1 VENIMSNY
9 SADQINAC
17 HCVAMEQN
25 KKLFERANAINRSA
39 LDLLDRSDFDNETF
53 LVYLQLRKKAN
64 NLFAEALEHI
74 TLLNALFPSPELWNV
89 QKTTHL
95 EDRVKELINEA

>member
-1 VENIMSNY
+1 VEIIMSNY

-17 HCVAMEQN
+17 RRVAMEQN
-25 KKLFERANAINRSA
+25 KKLFEQANAINRTA
-39 LDLLDRSDFDNETF
+39 LDLLDSCDFDNETF

-74 TLLNALFPSPELWNV
+74 TLLNAHFPSQELQTV